1 MRQMMKQCNKLPK
14 DMGSLDMTKW
24 LSHTH
29 THTRLTILKYY
40 LKLYVKEDY
49 SKYQIL
55 DSSDL
60 RKKRS
65 NKRDKCNNFGD
76 Q

>member
-1 MRQMMKQCNKLPK
+1 
-14 DMGSLDMTKW
+14 MT
-24 LSHTH
+24 HTH
-29 THTRLTILKYY
+29 THTHLSYYFKILSKIII
-40 LKLYVKEDY
+40 YVKEDY

-65 NKRDKCNNFGD
+65 YKRDKCNNFGD

>member
-1 MRQMMKQCNKLPK
+1 
-14 DMGSLDMTKW
+14 MTN
-24 LSHTH
+24 TH
-29 THTRLTILKYY
+29 THTSCHFKIRSKSIIYM
-40 LKLYVKEDY
+40 KEDNG
-49 SKYQIL
+49 KYQGL

-65 NKRDKCNNFGD
+65 YKRDKCNNFGD